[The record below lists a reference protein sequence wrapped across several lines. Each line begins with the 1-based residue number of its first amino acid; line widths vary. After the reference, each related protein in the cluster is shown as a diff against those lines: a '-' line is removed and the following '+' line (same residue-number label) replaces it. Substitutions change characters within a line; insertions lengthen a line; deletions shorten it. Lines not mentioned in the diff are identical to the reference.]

1 MCHDRWETVTRW
13 SAFSLLAWLYL
24 STAVPGCSPAGRA
37 SGGAGGTRDR
47 LVKMRSL
54 RGTGDPRRPGER
66 PSIPAHRKFML
77 Q

>member
-1 MCHDRWETVTRW
+1 MCHDRWRTVTRW
-13 SAFSLLAWLYL
+13 SALPLLAWLYL
-24 STAVPGCSPAGRA
+24 STALPGCSPAGQT
-37 SGGAGGTRDR
+37 SGRPGGTSNR

-66 PSIPAHRKFML
+66 PNPASRKSGH